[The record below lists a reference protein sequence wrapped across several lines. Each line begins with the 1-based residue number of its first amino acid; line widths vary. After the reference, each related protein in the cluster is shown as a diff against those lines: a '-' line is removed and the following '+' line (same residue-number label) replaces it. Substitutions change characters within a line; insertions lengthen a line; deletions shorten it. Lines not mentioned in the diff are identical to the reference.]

1 MAHLLDDEREGER
14 ERGREREGER
24 EGGRRGGGE
33 GKYSQLLGVIMFSF
47 KIDYFI
53 YLHFKCPLSWFP
65 PLQPPTHP
73 IPPHCSSIPLHWGIK
88 PPQDTGPPLPLMPDK
103 SIICYICTWSHGS
116 LHVHSLVGGL
126 VPGSF
131 GGSGW
136 LILLFMGLQSPS
148 APSVLPLALPQG
160 LLDSV

>member
-1 MAHLLDDEREGER
+1 
-14 ERGREREGER
+14 
-24 EGGRRGGGE
+24 
-33 GKYSQLLGVIMFSF
+33 MFSF

-160 LLDSV
+160 LLDSVWWLTVSICIYISRALAEPLGTACSCQQALFWH